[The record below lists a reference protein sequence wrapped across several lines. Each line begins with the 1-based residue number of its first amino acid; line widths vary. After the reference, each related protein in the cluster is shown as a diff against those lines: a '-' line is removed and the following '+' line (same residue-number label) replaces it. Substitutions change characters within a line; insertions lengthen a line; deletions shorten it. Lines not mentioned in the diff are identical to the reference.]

1 MQGRKETEALGI
13 PRREPSK
20 AMNTEAFSEQGG
32 RGKVLIFD
40 ESIKHCGQ
48 AFSSNTLMEASVGKW
63 GLEDGWCWPSSIIV
77 LHTYFFK
84 QEARMNQGKTLSKA
98 SHGAG
103 RRQAHGVL
111 NRNLPQVQLPSLFKE
126 KICYYVLEDKGFA
139 PLVLEECA
147 TAVI

>member
-1 MQGRKETEALGI
+1 
-13 PRREPSK
+13 
-20 AMNTEAFSEQGG
+20 
-32 RGKVLIFD
+32 
-40 ESIKHCGQ
+40 
-48 AFSSNTLMEASVGKW
+48 
-63 GLEDGWCWPSSIIV
+63 
-77 LHTYFFK
+77 
-84 QEARMNQGKTLSKA
+84 MNQGKTLSKA